1 MLRMMAAPLGGGHHR
16 VMTTIT
22 AARHEG
28 TIRVRDGRQLGIAE
42 FGPPDGRAVIWFHGT
57 PGARRQIPEEARV
70 IAGLEGVRLIGIDR
84 PGVGLSTGHL
94 YDELVDIVPDI
105 EIVADRLGID
115 RFATVGLSG
124 GGPYALAAAHEL
136 SDRVPSVGI
145 LGGVVPTRGPDAMPG
160 GLVGVATRFAP
171 LLPLVREPLGALLT
185 VLVRG
190 TKPIGSQALQLY
202 ARLSPE
208 GDRAVLERDEI
219 SMMFLDDLSTN
230 GGRSMRAFVYD
241 AILFTRDW
249 GFSPRD
255 VHQPVTWWH
264 GDADNIVPLAHAEHL
279 VPVMQHAKLLLRP
292 GESHLGGLGAA
303 REVLDAVLSG
313 W

>member
-1 MLRMMAAPLGGGHHR
+1 MMAAPLWCGHHR

-28 TIRVRDGRQLGIAE
+28 TIEVRDGRKMGIAE
-42 FGPPDGRAVIWFHGT
+42 YGPPDGRAVIWFHGT

-70 IAGLEGVRLIGIDR
+70 IADLEGVRLIGIDR
-84 PGVGLSTGHL
+84 PGVGLSTAHL
-94 YDELVDIVPDI
+94 FDALVDLVPDV
-105 EIVADRLGID
+105 EIVADRLGLD

-124 GGPYALAAAHEL
+124 GGPYALAMAHEL
-136 SDRVPSVGI
+136 PDRVPAVGI
-145 LGGVVPTRGPDAMPG
+145 LGGVVPTHGPDAMGG
-160 GLVGVATRFAP
+160 GLVGVATRFRSV
-171 LLPLVREPLGALLT
+171 LPIVREPLGVLLT
-185 VLVRG
+185 GMVRAM
-190 TKPIGSQALQLY
+190 KPVGKPLLLMY
-202 ARLSPE
+202 ARISPE
-208 GDRAVLERDEI
+208 GDRAVLEHDEI

-241 AILFTRDW
+241 AILFTREW

-255 VHQPVTWWH
+255 VLQPVTWWH
-264 GDADNIVPLAHAEHL
+264 GDADNIVPLAHAEQL
-279 VPVMQHAKLLLRP
+279 VPHIPNATLVMRP